1 MKLLWIGLLPLLLF
15 AGCGALREV
24 EAPDVAASPV
34 EDVRTD
40 NAEAARA
47 LAFYARARQLSGP
60 ELAREQESAR
70 RALARSRGDAA
81 RLRYAM
87 LLALPGAAAGDDVRA
102 LELLEPVTRST
113 DGGLRGLALLMTAF
127 LQEQRRLEAGA
138 QGLQQKLDALMSLER
153 SMTGREGGALRKK

>member
-24 EAPDVAASPV
+24 ETPDAAASPV

-60 ELAREQESAR
+60 ELARAQESAR

>member
-1 MKLLWIGLLPLLLF
+1 MRLLWTALLLLL
-15 AGCGALREV
+15 AGCSSPRGV
-24 EAPDVAASPV
+24 EAPEATVPPV
-34 EDVRTD
+34 EDVR
-40 NAEAARA
+40 AEEAESARA

-87 LLALPGAAAGDDVRA
+87 LLTLPGAAVGDDARA
-102 LELLEPVTRST
+102 LELLEPVTRSA
-113 DGGLRGLALLMTAF
+113 DGGVRGLALLMTAF

-138 QGLQQKLDALMSLER
+138 HGLQQKLDALLSLER
-153 SMTGREGGALRKK
+153 SMTGREDKTPRKK

>member
-1 MKLLWIGLLPLLLF
+1 MRLLWIGLLPLLLLG
-15 AGCGALREV
+15 GCGALREV
-24 EAPDVAASPV
+24 ETPDAASSPV
-34 EDVRTD
+34 EEVRTD
-40 NAEAARA
+40 NAEAARV
-47 LAFYARARQLSGP
+47 LAFYARARQLSAP

-102 LELLEPVTRST
+102 LELLEPVTRSA
-113 DGGLRGLALLMTAF
+113 DGGLRGLALLMTGF

-153 SMTGREGGALRKK
+153 SMTGRESGAPRKK